1 MAGTK
6 REKQAM
12 ANALTNAA
20 RCVLWAVVAWALAP
34 VGAGAE
40 PIKMG
45 ISKTFTAAPV
55 IIAQER
61 GYFAAEGVPA
71 ELVYFDSAEPI
82 AVAVVSGSIDF
93 GVAPFTGGFYSM
105 AGRGALRVI
114 AGLAHEAPGFH
125 YFAYIASNQ
134 AYAAGLTS
142 LKDLPGHTIATTQIG
157 SSGHYALA
165 LFMEKYGFASSTIR
179 LLPLQTL
186 TNMRSAISGAQV
198 DAAVT
203 NGASA
208 LRVVA
213 HGDAKLLG
221 WVGDETPW
229 QVAAAF
235 TATATAN
242 NRRDTVERVLRAF
255 HKAIREYS
263 DAFIAPDGTRRN
275 GPTAPQIL
283 AIIAKY
289 TVQPVEE
296 VDIGIPYI
304 DREARLD
311 VEDVLHQI
319 AWYKANGMV
328 KGPVDGEELID
339 RRYVV
344 AMPKPEPLLLGP
356 TNDGFQSP

>member
-1 MAGTK
+1 MAD
-6 REKQAM
+6 AV
-12 ANALTNAA
+12 TNAA
-20 RCVLWAVVAWALAP
+20 RCLLWAAAALTLAS
-34 VGAGAE
+34 VSAGAE
-40 PIKMG
+40 QIKVG
-45 ISKTFTAAPV
+45 LSKTFTGAPV
-55 IIAQER
+55 FIAQER

-93 GVAPFTGGFYSM
+93 GVAPFTGGFYSL
-105 AGRGALRVI
+105 AGHGALRVI

-142 LKDLPGHTIATTQIG
+142 LKDLPGHSVATTQIG
-157 SSGHYALA
+157 SSGHYAFA
-165 LFMEKYGFASSTIR
+165 LLTDKYGFDLNNFR

-186 TNMRSAISGAQV
+186 TNIRSAINGGQV

-208 LRVVA
+208 LRVIER
-213 HGDAKLLG
+213 GEAKLLG

-242 NRRDTVERVLRAF
+242 NRRETVERLLRAYR
-255 HKAIREYS
+255 KAVHEYC

-289 TVQPVEE
+289 AEQPVAE
-296 VDIGIPYI
+296 VDIGVPYF

-319 AWYKANGMV
+319 AWYMANGLI
-328 KGPVDGEELID
+328 KGPVNGEELID
-339 RRYVV
+339 KRYVV
-344 AMPKPEPLLLGP
+344 AMPKPAA
-356 TNDGFQSP
+356 SIIH

>member
-1 MAGTK
+1 
-6 REKQAM
+6 M

-20 RCVLWAVVAWALAP
+20 RYLLGVATALAL
-34 VGAGAE
+34 ASISTGAE
-40 PIKMG
+40 QIKVG
-45 ISKTFTAAPV
+45 LSKTFTGAPV
-55 IIAQER
+55 FIAQER

-71 ELVYFDSAEPI
+71 ELVYFDSAQPI

-93 GVAPFTGGFYSM
+93 GVAPFTGGFYSL

-142 LKDLPGHTIATTQIG
+142 LKDIPGHSIATTQIG

-165 LFMEKYGFASSTIR
+165 LLIEKYGFDPNNFR

-186 TNMRSAISGAQV
+186 TNIRSAISGGQV

-208 LRVVA
+208 LRVVER
-213 HGDAKLLG
+213 GEAKLLG
-221 WVGDETPW
+221 WVGDETSW

-242 NRRDTVERVLRAF
+242 DRRETVERVLRAYR
-255 HKAIREYS
+255 KAVREYC

-289 TVQPVEE
+289 AEQPVEE
-296 VDIGIPYI
+296 VDIGIPYF

-328 KGPVDGEELID
+328 KGPVNGEELID
-339 RRYVV
+339 KRYVV
-344 AMPKPEPLLLGP
+344 AMPKPAATLGR
-356 TNDGFQSP
+356 